1 LKKERS
7 IFRIDEDANDRFQNM
22 KKRRI
27 SKLMNVLKKLKKVDK
42 AELLA
47 SCSVNFGWNIKTTR
61 YYLRDL
67 ETLGKIT
74 DKNGNIEWCT
84 EEEKTEEQ

>member
-1 LKKERS
+1 LKEKSS

-27 SKLMNVLKKLKKVDK
+27 SKLMDVIKKLKKVDK
-42 AELLA
+42 VKLLA
-47 SCSVNFGWNIKTTR
+47 SCSVNFGWNMKTTR

-67 ETLGKIT
+67 ETVGKIT
-74 DKNGNIEWCT
+74 DNNGNIEWCSEVEK
-84 EEEKTEEQ
+84 EE